1 MRLQA
6 ERFSR
11 DSLENGMSKPIHS
24 PSKIHVTSVTRVT
37 PHAKRPDSL
46 ASAPVTR
53 LRYFRYTSCNAALTC
68 NARLSLPLLRAN
80 VRRAWLQRDSRWLR
94 LQNGGRGIERYTL
107 RDLGDD

>member
-1 MRLQA
+1 
-6 ERFSR
+6 
-11 DSLENGMSKPIHS
+11 MSKPIHS

-46 ASAPVTR
+46 AFTAVTR
-53 LRYFRYTSCNAALTC
+53 LRDLPYTRCNAALAC
-68 NARLSLPLLRAN
+68 NARLSPRLLRAN
-80 VRRAWLQRDSRWLR
+80 VRYEWLLRDSRWLR